1 VSVSE
6 FSFLAFGLLLG
17 VVSGAAVV
25 EVLRAR
31 PPAAREVRVTV
42 SHDAIPRRRGST
54 LADDAFSQFS
64 PQPARGGPADR
75 RTDDSATL
83 LTSQDRRTTVR
94 IGPAAEAVGIPISFG
109 KDPLLSALHA
119 GTAAG
124 DVPAMA
130 WARREMGPEAVAGA
144 ATGDSGGV
152 FVGEGASTA
161 VALLERPAG
170 SRGTDPTAAPAA
182 APAAEQAADMAADMD
197 RCSEER
203 RVSDERCQLATRA
216 RGQSDSAIKT
226 LRLAQRA
233 YDDHQTAAA
242 ETSER
247 ADPRIVQ
254 AAKETAQGG
263 FRAAVSAATTPESHE
278 AAARD
283 WLTEINRI
291 NTEAQG
297 ATAKAARERDA
308 ALTIGATLEQLG
320 LEADAARIGAENADA
335 ACLAARVAV
344 AECDERLE
352 DAGGTD
358 PAQQPAQVPAP
369 SLAAGTTAGTAER
382 LGEDETLGLALEAGG
397 VPRIFSLLRG
407 DRAAMTTLVSTL
419 AGDDPESHRHWQL
432 LITDLV
438 AAIIADAIE
447 ETALEFPDDHPFWGG
462 FSRQQDREIAHALS
476 SLGFRFDGLGG
487 WTDGRSPSQRDLS
500 LALGYAGFDPMR
512 MRHWPDEQATMDLYR
527 DVTVAADEYLA
538 GVAGDLTLPEI
549 VAMLGRR
556 ADSLAEVW
564 NHWGKIRP
572 LLLDEG

>member
-1 VSVSE
+1 MSVSE

-17 VVSGAAVV
+17 VVSGAALV

-42 SHDAIPRRRGST
+42 AHDAIPRRRGST
-54 LADDAFSQFS
+54 LADDVFSQPS

-75 RTDDSATL
+75 RTDDSPTL
-83 LTSQDRRTTVR
+83 LASQDRRTTVH
-94 IGPAAEAVGIPISFG
+94 IAPAVQAVGIPISFG
-109 KDPLLSALHA
+109 EDPVLSALHA

-130 WARREMGPEAVAGA
+130 WARRETGPQAVTGA
-144 ATGDSGGV
+144 ATVDGGGV
-152 FVGEGASTA
+152 AVGEGAGAA

-170 SRGTDPTAAPAA
+170 SKGTDRAA
-182 APAAEQAADMAADMD
+182 APAADQAADMATDMATDMD

-233 YDDHQTAAA
+233 YDDHQTTAA

-254 AAKETAQGG
+254 AAKETAQGD

-278 AAARD
+278 SAARD

-291 NTEAQG
+291 NTEAQD

-320 LEADAARIGAENADA
+320 LEVDAARIGAENADA
-335 ACLAARVAV
+335 ACLAARVVV

-358 PAQQPAQVPAP
+358 PAQQLAQVPAP
-369 SLAAGTTAGTAER
+369 SLAAGLAAGTAER

-397 VPRIFSLLRG
+397 VPRIFRLLRG

-438 AAIIADAIE
+438 AAIIAGAIE

-512 MRHWPDEQATMDLYR
+512 MRHWPNEQATNDLYR

-538 GVAGDLTLPEI
+538 GVAGDLTLPEM

>member
-1 VSVSE
+1 MSVSE

-17 VVSGAAVV
+17 VVSGAALV

-42 SHDAIPRRRGST
+42 AHDAIPRRRGST
-54 LADDAFSQFS
+54 LADDAFSQPS

-75 RTDDSATL
+75 RTDDSPTL
-83 LTSQDRRTTVR
+83 LASQDRRTTVH
-94 IGPAAEAVGIPISFG
+94 IAPAVQAVGIPIYFG
-109 KDPLLSALHA
+109 EDPVLSALHA
-119 GTAAG
+119 GTATG

-130 WARREMGPEAVAGA
+130 WARREMGPEAVAGP
-144 ATGDSGGV
+144 ATGDGGGV
-152 FVGEGASTA
+152 SVGEGASTA

-170 SRGTDPTAAPAA
+170 SKGTDPTAAPAA
-182 APAAEQAADMAADMD
+182 DMAADTATDTD

-242 ETSER
+242 ATSER

-254 AAKETAQGG
+254 AAKETAQGD

-278 AAARD
+278 SAARD

-291 NTEAQG
+291 NTEAQD

-320 LEADAARIGAENADA
+320 LEVDAARIGAENADA
-335 ACLAARVAV
+335 ACLAARVVV

-358 PAQQPAQVPAP
+358 PAPQLAQVPAP
-369 SLAAGTTAGTAER
+369 RLAER
-382 LGEDETLGLALEAGG
+382 PGEDETLGLALEAGG
-397 VPRIFSLLRG
+397 VPRIFRLLRG

-419 AGDDPESHRHWQL
+419 AGDDPESNRHWQL

-438 AAIIADAIE
+438 AAIIAGAIE

-500 LALGYAGFDPMR
+500 IALGYAGFDPMR
-512 MRHWPDEQATMDLYR
+512 MRQWPNEQATNDLYR

-538 GVAGDLTLPEI
+538 GVAGDLTLPEM

-556 ADSLAEVW
+556 ADSLAEAW

>member
-1 VSVSE
+1 MSVSE

-17 VVSGAAVV
+17 VVCGAALV

-42 SHDAIPRRRGST
+42 AHDAIPRRRGST
-54 LADDAFSQFS
+54 LADDAFSQPS

-75 RTDDSATL
+75 RIDDSATL
-83 LTSQDRRTTVR
+83 LASQDRRTTVH
-94 IGPAAEAVGIPISFG
+94 IAPAVQAVGIPISFG
-109 KDPLLSALHA
+109 EDPVLSALHA

-124 DVPAMA
+124 EVPAMA
-130 WARREMGPEAVAGA
+130 WVRRETGPEAVAGA
-144 ATGDSGGV
+144 WTEDGGGV
-152 FVGEGASTA
+152 PVDEGASTA

-182 APAAEQAADMAADMD
+182 DEAANRAADMD
-197 RCSEER
+197 RCSDER
-203 RVSDERCQLATRA
+203 RISDERCQLATRA

-247 ADPRIVQ
+247 ADARVVQ
-254 AAKETAQGG
+254 AAKETAQGD

-278 AAARD
+278 SAARD
-283 WLTEINRI
+283 WLSAINRI
-291 NTEAQG
+291 NTEAQD
-297 ATAKAARERDA
+297 ATAKASHERDA
-308 ALTIGATLEQLG
+308 ALTVGATLEQLG

-344 AECDERLE
+344 ADCDERLD
-352 DAGGTD
+352 DAGSTD
-358 PAQQPAQVPAP
+358 PAQHPEQVPAP
-369 SLAAGTTAGTAER
+369 SLAAGTAER
-382 LGEDETLGLALEAGG
+382 VGEDETLGLALEAGG

-476 SLGFRFDGLGG
+476 ALGFRFDGLGG
-487 WTDGRSPSQRDLS
+487 WIDGRSPSQRDLS

-512 MRHWPDEQATMDLYR
+512 MRHWPNEQATMDLYR
-527 DVTVAADEYLA
+527 DVTVAADESLA
-538 GVAGDLTLPEI
+538 GVAGDLTLPEM
-549 VAMLGRR
+549 VTMLGRR

>member
-1 VSVSE
+1 MSVSE

-17 VVSGAAVV
+17 VVSGAALV

-42 SHDAIPRRRGST
+42 AHDAIPRRRGST
-54 LADDAFSQFS
+54 LADDAFSQPS

-75 RTDDSATL
+75 RTDDSPTL
-83 LTSQDRRTTVR
+83 LASQDRRTTVH
-94 IGPAAEAVGIPISFG
+94 IAPAVQAVGIPIYVG
-109 KDPLLSALHA
+109 EDPILSALHA

-161 VALLERPAG
+161 VALLERPAA
-170 SRGTDPTAAPAA
+170 SKGTDPTAAPAA
-182 APAAEQAADMAADMD
+182 DMASDLTTDLATDLD

-254 AAKETAQGG
+254 AAKETAQGD
-263 FRAAVSAATTPESHE
+263 FRAAVSAASTPESHE
-278 AAARD
+278 SAARD

-291 NTEAQG
+291 NTEAQD
-297 ATAKAARERDA
+297 ATAKAANERDA

-320 LEADAARIGAENADA
+320 LEVDAARIGAENADA
-335 ACLAARVAV
+335 ACLAARVVV

-352 DAGGTD
+352 DAGGTV
-358 PAQQPAQVPAP
+358 PAQQVAQVPAP
-369 SLAAGTTAGTAER
+369 SLTAGAADR

-397 VPRIFSLLRG
+397 VPRIFRLLRG

-419 AGDDPESHRHWQL
+419 AGNDPESHRHWQL

-438 AAIIADAIE
+438 AAIIAGAIE

-512 MRHWPDEQATMDLYR
+512 MRQWPNEQAANDLYR

-538 GVAGDLTLPEI
+538 GVAGDLTLPEM

>member
-1 VSVSE
+1 MSVSE

-54 LADDAFSQFS
+54 LADDAFSQPS

-75 RTDDSATL
+75 RIDDSATL
-83 LTSQDRRTTVR
+83 LASQDRRTTVH
-94 IGPAAEAVGIPISFG
+94 IAPAVQAVGIPISFG
-109 KDPLLSALHA
+109 EDPVLSALHA

-124 DVPAMA
+124 EVPALA
-130 WARREMGPEAVAGA
+130 WARRETGPQAVTGA
-144 ATGDSGGV
+144 ATVDGGGV
-152 FVGEGASTA
+152 AVGEGAGAA

-170 SRGTDPTAAPAA
+170 SGGTDPTAAPAA
-182 APAAEQAADMAADMD
+182 DQAAAQAADMAADMD
-197 RCSEER
+197 RCSDER
-203 RVSDERCQLATRA
+203 RISDERCQLATRA

-291 NTEAQG
+291 NTEAQD

-308 ALTIGATLEQLG
+308 ALTTGATLERLG

-344 AECDERLE
+344 AECDERLD

-358 PAQQPAQVPAP
+358 PAQVPAP
-369 SLAAGTTAGTAER
+369 SLAAGTAER
-382 LGEDETLGLALEAGG
+382 VGEDETLGLALEAGG

-476 SLGFRFDGLGG
+476 ALGFRFDGLGG
-487 WTDGRSPSQRDLS
+487 WIDGRSPSQRDLS

-512 MRHWPDEQATMDLYR
+512 MRHWPNEQATMDLYR

-538 GVAGDLTLPEI
+538 GVAGDLTLPEM
-549 VAMLGRR
+549 VTMLGRR

>member
-1 VSVSE
+1 MSVSE

-17 VVSGAAVV
+17 VVCGAALV

-42 SHDAIPRRRGST
+42 AHDAIPRRRGST
-54 LADDAFSQFS
+54 LADDAFSQPS

-75 RTDDSATL
+75 RIDDSATL
-83 LTSQDRRTTVR
+83 LASQDRRTTVH
-94 IGPAAEAVGIPISFG
+94 IAPAVQAVGIPISFG
-109 KDPLLSALHA
+109 EDPVLSALHA
-119 GTAAG
+119 GTTAG
-124 DVPAMA
+124 EVPAMA
-130 WARREMGPEAVAGA
+130 WVRRETGPEAVAGA
-144 ATGDSGGV
+144 WTEDGGGV
-152 FVGEGASTA
+152 PVDEGASTA

-170 SRGTDPTAAPAA
+170 SRGTDPSAAPAA
-182 APAAEQAADMAADMD
+182 DEAANRAADMD
-197 RCSEER
+197 RCSDER
-203 RVSDERCQLATRA
+203 RISDERCQLATRA

-291 NTEAQG
+291 NTEAQD

-308 ALTIGATLEQLG
+308 ALTTGATLERLG

-344 AECDERLE
+344 AECDERLD

-358 PAQQPAQVPAP
+358 PAQHPAQVPAP
-369 SLAAGTTAGTAER
+369 SLAAGTAER
-382 LGEDETLGLALEAGG
+382 VGEDETLGLALEAGG

-476 SLGFRFDGLGG
+476 ALGFRFDGLGG
-487 WTDGRSPSQRDLS
+487 WIDGRSPSQRDLS

-512 MRHWPDEQATMDLYR
+512 MRHWPNEQATMDLYR

-538 GVAGDLTLPEI
+538 GVAGDLTLPEM
-549 VAMLGRR
+549 VTMLGRR